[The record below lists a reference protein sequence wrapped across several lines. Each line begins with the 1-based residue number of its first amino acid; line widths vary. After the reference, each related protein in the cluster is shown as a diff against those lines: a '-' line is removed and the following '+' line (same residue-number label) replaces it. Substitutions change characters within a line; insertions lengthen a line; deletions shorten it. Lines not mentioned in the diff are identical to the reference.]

1 MTYRA
6 LAALVLVASA
16 ASVLGAADPDPLK
29 SEACKDALAAMEQV
43 IAAPASPA
51 RATHV
56 AAAREE
62 AAVAC
67 LGRSA
72 GRAMRSGAPE
82 PAVVVRPPSF
92 AGPGVPP
99 AVPAAA
105 APTPALVIPRP
116 TVITICDPGGC
127 WDSDGRRL
135 NSIGP
140 LLMSP
145 RGPCT
150 VQGGIANCP

>member
-1 MTYRA
+1 MA
-6 LAALVLVASA
+6 FHILAVLVLAASA
-16 ASVLGAADPDPLK
+16 ASVLGAPDSDPLK
-29 SEACKDALAAMEQV
+29 SQACKDALAAMEQV
-43 IAAPASPA
+43 LATPPSPA
-51 RATHV
+51 RAARA

-82 PAVVVRPPSF
+82 PAQVVRPPAF
-92 AGPGVPP
+92 AGPATPP
-99 AVPAAA
+99 AAPAVATPA
-105 APTPALVIPRP
+105 PALVIPRP
-116 TVITICDPGGC
+116 TVITTCDPGGC
-127 WDSDGRRL
+127 WDSEGRRL
-135 NSIGP
+135 NSMGP

-150 VQGGIANCP
+150 VQSGIANCP